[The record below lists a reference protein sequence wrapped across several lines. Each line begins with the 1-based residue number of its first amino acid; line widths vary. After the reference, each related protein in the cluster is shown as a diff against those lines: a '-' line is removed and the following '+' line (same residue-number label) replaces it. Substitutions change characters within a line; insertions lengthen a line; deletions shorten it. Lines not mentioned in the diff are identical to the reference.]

1 MVFLDYFFGFFSGI
15 GIFKF
20 FWITTISGVLGALSR
35 RNLRILPVFFISI
48 IILYIGSEIGLKNLF
63 AEVRPCNE
71 ADVVQI
77 LRHAPFQNPS
87 FYCPRDFSFP
97 SGHAVFSFAIA
108 TVFALF
114 DSHRLRKYTYFLV
127 AFFVAVS
134 RVYLGVHY
142 IHDVIAGATIGV
154 LVVLIVNI
162 GVTKYLAKRHS

>member
-1 MVFLDYFFGFFSGI
+1 MLFLDYFFGFFSGI

-20 FWITTISGVLGALSR
+20 FWIATVPGVLGALSR
-35 RNLRILPVFFISI
+35 KNLRILPVFFISI
-48 IILYIGSEIGLKNLF
+48 IILFLGSEVGLKNLF

-71 ADVVQI
+71 INTQQI
-77 LRHAPFQNPS
+77 LRNVPFQDPS
-87 FYCPRDFSFP
+87 VYCPKDFSFP

-114 DSHRLRKYTYFLV
+114 DKSRLRKYFYFLV

-142 IHDVIAGATIGV
+142 VHDVIVGAILGV
-154 LVVLIVNI
+154 SVVLILNI
-162 GVTKYLAKRHS
+162 ITTKYLPKKLF